1 MLTIHGK
8 VLKSWD
14 KIQSSVLNDKR
25 ICFIFE
31 SLFIFEATVRSM
43 KMTNKTD
50 EFNWNKNQILHVLFL
65 YIFPYNLS
73 TAYKSDTACQYEI
86 SY

>member
-1 MLTIHGK
+1 
-8 VLKSWD
+8 
-14 KIQSSVLNDKR
+14 
-25 ICFIFE
+25 
-31 SLFIFEATVRSM
+31 M